1 MALVNY
7 AGIIAIWSRLSGCI
21 LMTIWVF
28 KENLNNEVHIQLFYD
43 LEASSWTSLSV
54 YIDKC
59 VSDTCAFTCV
69 YRGCAQAR
77 LSGCLRLSISRQK
90 GLSPSF
96 HDRAC
101 DRSLAGQ
108 FAKTNKRG

>member
-1 MALVNY
+1 MNDMDSRFFFFPAVAEVDYGVFVALVSDP
-7 AGIIAIWSRLSGCI
+7 GIIATRSRLSGCV

-59 VSDTCAFTCV
+59 ASDTCAFTCV
-69 YRGCAQAR
+69 YREGVHR
-77 LSGCLRLSISRQK
+77 
-90 GLSPSF
+90 
-96 HDRAC
+96 
-101 DRSLAGQ
+101 
-108 FAKTNKRG
+108 RG